1 MDEYCTIRGILSK
14 LESWRET
21 DRDAYMEAYV
31 SLCIPKIISPII
43 RLLLL
48 TWNPIMVRALYQTF
62 IYFSY
67 ECNNNGIKY

>member
-43 RLLLL
+43 RLHLL
-48 TWNPIMVRALYQTF
+48 TWNPIMV
-62 IYFSY
+62 YFYYNLSFPY
-67 ECNNNGIKY
+67 CII

>member
-62 IYFSY
+62 IYFRY
-67 ECNNNGIKY
+67 ECNNNRIKY